1 MCGRNTFSLSK
12 IIIIIHQSNFAIK
25 YTKKMNKILVAG
37 GAGFIGSNLCEFLL
51 SDKRN
56 YIICLDNFSTGSK
69 RNIQHLL
76 SNKNFQFIEGDICKK
91 LNIKVDQ
98 IYNLACPASPIQ
110 YQRLPIET
118 MNACI
123 DGSRNLLELA
133 KANNATILQS
143 STSEVYGDPM
153 EHPQNE
159 SYFGNVNING
169 PRSCYDEGKRMAET
183 IFCNH
188 RDIYNVDIRIAR
200 IFNTY
205 GPKMEKN
212 DGRVISNFI
221 VQALSG
227 QDITIYG
234 DGKQTRSFCYIDD
247 MVIGLTSLMNS
258 NFSNPINLGN
268 DTEFSVIDAAKKI
281 IELTASSSNI
291 IFKPFPENDPFR
303 RRPDLLLAK
312 RKLNFQP
319 SISFSVG
326 LEKTILYFDKM

>member
-1 MCGRNTFSLSK
+1 
-12 IIIIIHQSNFAIK
+12 
-25 YTKKMNKILVAG
+25 MNKILITG
-37 GAGFIGSNLCEFLL
+37 GAGFIGSNLCQFLL
-51 SDKRN
+51 ADKKN

-69 RNIQHLL
+69 SNIEHLL
-76 SNKNFQFIEGDICKK
+76 SNKNFQLIEGDVCKK
-91 LNIKVDQ
+91 LDIEVDQ

-110 YQRLPIET
+110 YQRLPLET

-169 PRSCYDEGKRMAET
+169 SRSCYDEGKRMAET
-183 IFCNH
+183 IFCNY

-205 GPKMEKN
+205 GPNMEKN

-227 QDITIYG
+227 KDITIYG

-247 MVIGLTSLMNS
+247 MIIGLTSLMS
-258 NFSNPINLGN
+258 SDFSNPVNIGN
-268 DTEFSVIDAAKKI
+268 DTEFTILDAAKTI
-281 IELTASSSNI
+281 IELTRSSSNI
-291 IFKPFPENDPFR
+291 IFKAFPEDDPFR
-303 RRPDLLLAK
+303 RKPDLSLAAE
-312 RKLNFQP
+312 KLNYKP

-326 LEKTILYFDKM
+326 LEKTILYFEKL

>member
-1 MCGRNTFSLSK
+1 
-12 IIIIIHQSNFAIK
+12 
-25 YTKKMNKILVAG
+25 MNKILVTG
-37 GAGFIGSNLCEFLL
+37 GAGFIGSNLCQYLL
-51 SDKRN
+51 ADKKN
-56 YIICLDNFSTGSK
+56 SVICLDNLSTGSK
-69 RNIQHLL
+69 SNIEHLL
-76 SNKNFQFIEGDICKK
+76 SNKNFQFIESNVCEKI
-91 LNIKVDQ
+91 NIKVNQ

-110 YQRLPIET
+110 YQRLPLET

-183 IFCNH
+183 IFCNY

-205 GPKMEKN
+205 GPNMEKN

-227 QDITIYG
+227 KDITIYG
-234 DGKQTRSFCYIDD
+234 DGNQTRSFCYIDD
-247 MVIGLTSLMNS
+247 MIIGLTSLMNS
-258 NFSNPINLGN
+258 DFSNPVNIGN
-268 DTEFSVIDAAKKI
+268 DTEFTILDAAKTI
-281 IELTASSSNI
+281 IDLTASSSNI
-291 IFKPFPENDPFR
+291 IFKTFPENDPFR
-303 RRPDLLLAK
+303 RKPDLSLATE
-312 RKLNFQP
+312 KLNFEP

-326 LEKTILYFDKM
+326 LEKTILYFEKL

>member
-1 MCGRNTFSLSK
+1 
-12 IIIIIHQSNFAIK
+12 
-25 YTKKMNKILVAG
+25 MNKILVTG
-37 GAGFIGSNLCEFLL
+37 GAGFIGSNLCQYLL
-51 SDKRN
+51 ADKKN
-56 YIICLDNFSTGSK
+56 SVICLDNLSTGSK
-69 RNIQHLL
+69 SNIEHLL
-76 SNKNFQFIEGDICKK
+76 SNKNFQFIESNICEKI
-91 LNIKVDQ
+91 NIKVNQ

-110 YQRLPIET
+110 YQRLPLET

-133 KANNATILQS
+133 KVNDATILQS

-183 IFCNH
+183 IFCNY

-205 GPKMEKN
+205 GPNMEKN

-227 QDITIYG
+227 EDITIYG

-247 MVIGLTSLMNS
+247 MIIGLTSLMNS
-258 NFSNPINLGN
+258 DFSNPVNIGN
-268 DTEFSVIDAAKKI
+268 DTEFTILDAAKTI
-281 IELTASSSNI
+281 IELTKSSSNI
-291 IFKPFPENDPFR
+291 IFKAFPENDPFR
-303 RRPDLLLAK
+303 RKPDLSLATE
-312 RKLNFQP
+312 KLNFQP

-326 LEKTILYFDKM
+326 LEKTILYFEKL

>member
-1 MCGRNTFSLSK
+1 
-12 IIIIIHQSNFAIK
+12 
-25 YTKKMNKILVAG
+25 MNKILVTG
-37 GAGFIGSNLCEFLL
+37 GAGFIGSNLCQYLL
-51 SDKRN
+51 ADKKN
-56 YIICLDNFSTGSK
+56 SVICLDNLSTGSK
-69 RNIQHLL
+69 SNIEHLL
-76 SNKNFQFIEGDICKK
+76 SNKNFQFIESNICEKI
-91 LNIKVDQ
+91 NIKVNQ

-110 YQRLPIET
+110 YQRLPLET

-133 KANNATILQS
+133 KVNDATILQS

-183 IFCNH
+183 IFCNY

-205 GPKMEKN
+205 GPNMEKN

-227 QDITIYG
+227 KDITIYG

-247 MVIGLTSLMNS
+247 MIIGLTSLMNS
-258 NFSNPINLGN
+258 DFSNPVNIGN
-268 DTEFSVIDAAKKI
+268 DTEFTILDAAKTI
-281 IELTASSSNI
+281 IELTKSSSNI
-291 IFKPFPENDPFR
+291 IFKAFPENDPFR
-303 RRPDLLLAK
+303 RKPDLSLATE
-312 RKLNFQP
+312 KLNFQP

-326 LEKTILYFDKM
+326 LEKTILYFEKL

>member
-1 MCGRNTFSLSK
+1 
-12 IIIIIHQSNFAIK
+12 
-25 YTKKMNKILVAG
+25 MNKILITG
-37 GAGFIGSNLCEFLL
+37 GAGFIGSNLCQFLL
-51 SDKRN
+51 ADKKN

-69 RNIQHLL
+69 SNIEHLL
-76 SNKNFQFIEGDICKK
+76 NNKNFQLIEGDVCEKIDIEV
-91 LNIKVDQ
+91 NQ

-110 YQRLPIET
+110 YQRLPLET

-123 DGSRNLLELA
+123 DGSRHLLELA

-169 PRSCYDEGKRMAET
+169 PRSCYDEGKRIAET
-183 IFCNH
+183 IFCNY

-205 GPKMEKN
+205 GPNMEKN

-227 QDITIYG
+227 KDITIYG

-247 MVIGLTSLMNS
+247 MIIGLTSLMNS
-258 NFSNPINLGN
+258 DFSNPVNIGN
-268 DTEFSVIDAAKKI
+268 DTEFTILDAAKTI
-281 IELTASSSNI
+281 IELTRSSSNI
-291 IFKPFPENDPFR
+291 IFKAFPENDPFR
-303 RRPDLLLAK
+303 RKPDLSLAK
-312 RKLNFQP
+312 EKLNFQP

-326 LEKTILYFDKM
+326 LEKTILYFEKL